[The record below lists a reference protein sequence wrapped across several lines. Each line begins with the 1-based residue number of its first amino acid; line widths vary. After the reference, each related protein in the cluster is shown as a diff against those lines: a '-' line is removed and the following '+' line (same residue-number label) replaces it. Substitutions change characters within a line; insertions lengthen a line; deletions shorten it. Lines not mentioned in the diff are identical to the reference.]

1 MDENGNANSS
11 EPGTQDPAPSSDDES
26 SKEEASEDRATRM
39 NAAKAFY
46 RAMYAGEDVV
56 PDDFGMKAPG
66 GGGGDDSHRSGPCPN
81 CARLESQAS
90 ENLAKAQEMENLY
103 KRMAAD
109 FENYRRR
116 LDREREEF
124 AGTGV
129 QKAIEAILPAMDD
142 LDRAKQTLHSS
153 VDPKA
158 ILDSLNLVYTR
169 FTKCLEG
176 LGIKPLEVVGTPFD
190 PRMHEPVQEIETKQF
205 ADGAVMHEL
214 RKGYSF
220 KDKILRPTLVNV
232 ASNSSGVIEAPPAEE
247 AKPAADET
255 PAAEPEETAEA
266 AVEPA
271 KSESA
276 KEAPADKKEKSEKSE
291 KAESHGKESKSKDKD
306 HVLKE
311 SSKSSEEKK
320 KSSEAEKTAAATE
333 TNVSEEDA
341 LDALNESLK
350 FLVGSEEEKGAK
362 SGAEGYDPT
371 ATADLPVI
379 DINETLHEIDDS
391 GKEKKKE
398 PKVYD
403 ISDADTE
410 E

>member
-26 SKEEASEDRATRM
+26 TKEEASEDRATRM

-56 PDDFGMKAPG
+56 PDDFGMKSAA

-124 AGTGV
+124 AGAGV
-129 QKAIEAILPAMDD
+129 QKAIEAVLPAMDD

-153 VDPKA
+153 IDPKA
-158 ILDSLNLVYTR
+158 ILESLNLVYTR

-176 LGIKPLEVVGTPFD
+176 LGIKPLEVIGTPFD
-190 PRMHEPVQEIETKQF
+190 PRMHEPVQEIPTNQF

-232 ASNSSGVIEAPPAEE
+232 ASNPSGVIEAPPAEE
-247 AKPAADET
+247 AKPAPADE
-255 PAAEPEETAEA
+255 PAAEPEKAEA
-266 AVEPA
+266 A
-271 KSESA
+271 SETA
-276 KEAPADKKEKSEKSE
+276 NDEAPADKKEKSEKSE

-306 HVLKE
+306 NVLK
-311 SSKSSEEKK
+311 EEKK
-320 KSSEAEKTAAATE
+320 KGAEAEKTTAATE
-333 TNVSEEDA
+333 TTVSEEDA

-379 DINETLHEIDDS
+379 DINETLHEFDDS

-410 E
+410 Q